1 MDEITMFAELRPN
14 DTLTNADL
22 ADIRAELF
30 PGLQPNA
37 SLERPADD
45 SSEMKLFELHPSP
58 EDAPS
63 FDSRQPHRPA
73 GRSRLVAVAAAVV
86 AVVGLGGLTAIS
98 GRDNQPIPPAAQPPA
113 APVEAGFHFE
123 TPTVMMD
130 ATSVEVITA
139 DRGWVPTDDVVV
151 HSDPGMANEYT
162 TLELTWHDDGIEQ
175 RMYMYFQSNGID
187 WWVREIRTYDGQADG
202 DWMEPAAEGQFFK
215 SPLGTAFVGDL
226 NLATLRITDMTLEAF
241 RRPAVCESP
250 TDPIALLADYPTID
264 SFDGGF
270 GATFQMIDTATCTPL
285 PVAPYEF
292 EYTVDDPT
300 IVAIQPDEPI
310 DGFPA
315 IKTRVEL
322 SFLKAGATTVH
333 ATARNDTGDIVSAAT
348 MDITV
353 RPTPVDE
360 TTSDTMPPPA
370 TIEPDMAVDT
380 EQSDLGTQIEYRIGS
395 LTERLDTLD
404 YSITSTQ
411 TPVDAPTTI
420 ALDSTI
426 DGRTIVIKMGS
437 GTVLQPENHNRVPIT
452 IVEQDDLQVRGQL
465 NSNSG
470 WTVEIIA
477 ERSIDDGPLPTP
489 DELQEMLYSLDP

>member
-30 PGLQPNA
+30 PGLQPNT

-45 SSEMKLFELHPSP
+45 SFELKLLELHPSD
-58 EDAPS
+58 EDRAPI
-63 FDSRQPHRPA
+63 R
-73 GRSRLVAVAAAVV
+73 RSRTVATVAAAV
-86 AVVGLGGLTAIS
+86 AVLGLGGLIAIS
-98 GRDNQPIPPAAQPPA
+98 GPDNQPIPPAAQPPA

-139 DRGWVPTDDVVV
+139 DRGWVPTDDVVA
-151 HSDPGMANEYT
+151 HSDPGMPNEYT
-162 TLELTWHDDGIEQ
+162 TLELSWHDNGVEQ

-187 WWVREIRTYDGQADG
+187 WWVREIRTYDGQVDG
-202 DWMEPAAEGQFFK
+202 DWLEPTVEGQYLK
-215 SPLGTAFVGDL
+215 SPLGTAFIGDL
-226 NLATLRITDMTLEAF
+226 DLATLRITDMTLEAF

-264 SFDGGF
+264 SLDGGF

-292 EYTVDDPT
+292 DYTVDDPT
-300 IVAIQPDEPI
+300 IVAIQPNEPI

-322 SFLKAGATTVH
+322 SFLRAGATTVH
-333 ATARNDTGDIVSAAT
+333 ATARNDTGEVVSTAT

-353 RPTPVDE
+353 RPTPADE
-360 TTSDTMPPPA
+360 TASDTTPPPA
-370 TIEPDMAVDT
+370 TIEPRMTVDT
-380 EQSDLGTQIEYRIGS
+380 EQSDLDTQIDYRIGS
-395 LTERLDTLD
+395 LTEQLETLG
-404 YSITSTQ
+404 YTITSTQ
-411 TPVDAPTTI
+411 TPAEAPTTI
-420 ALDSTI
+420 ALDSII
-426 DGRTIVIKMGS
+426 DGRTIVIEMGS

-452 IVEQDDLQVRGQL
+452 LVEQDDLQVRGQL
-465 NSNSG
+465 ISNSG
-470 WTVEIIA
+470 WTFEIVA

-489 DELQEMLYSLDP
+489 DELQDILYSLDP